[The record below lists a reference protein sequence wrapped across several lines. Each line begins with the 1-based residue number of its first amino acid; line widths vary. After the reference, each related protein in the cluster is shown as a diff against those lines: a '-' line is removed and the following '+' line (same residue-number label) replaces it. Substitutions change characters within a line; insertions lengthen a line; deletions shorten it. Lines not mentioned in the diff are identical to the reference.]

1 MLCVAVT
8 YRKGN
13 CEILKDSLKRK
24 LTLHRDSGSKE
35 RGTYMTFVNDR
46 MNRRCVSGRELMAF
60 LGIKASYEDW
70 FYSMMQYG
78 FEEGKD
84 YTTVM
89 INANS
94 DFKNVIIRKIDHLLT
109 LAAVDELIL
118 VQPTVTS
125 HNARKHLLELH
136 SIWFDPRALGERVIE
151 LIQQTEQGR
160 EMIRTIPDQKN
171 DDVKQKTYADIVSEQ
186 TEPLNISCIAK
197 DYGLSA
203 IRLNEI
209 LENANIQYRVYGT
222 WRLQPDFRELGLV
235 VYEAHGYHDHE
246 GNHQEAYRM
255 KWTQKGRLFIYEVLR
270 KVGIHPV
277 MEVQHD
283 D

>member
-1 MLCVAVT
+1 M
-8 YRKGN
+8 N
-13 CEILKDSLKRK
+13 
-24 LTLHRDSGSKE
+24 
-35 RGTYMTFVNDR
+35 FVNDK
-46 MNRRCVSGRELMAF
+46 MNRRCVSGRELLTY
-60 LGIKASYEDW
+60 LGIKTSYEDW
-70 FYSMMQYG
+70 FNSMMQYG
-78 FEEGKD
+78 FEEGRD

-89 INANS
+89 INTDS
-94 DFKNVIIRKIDHLLT
+94 DFKNVMIRKNDHLLT

-118 VQPTVTS
+118 VQPTVIS

-136 SIWFDPRALGERVIE
+136 SIWFDPRALAERVIE
-151 LIQQTEQGR
+151 LVQQTEQGR
-160 EMIRTIPDQKN
+160 EMLKKISTREN
-171 DDVKQKTYADIVSEQ
+171 EELKQKSYADFVSEQ
-186 TEPLNISCIAK
+186 KEPMTISCIAK

-209 LENANIQYRVYGT
+209 LESMKIQYRVYGT
-222 WRLQPDFRELGLV
+222 WRLQPDFRELDLV

-270 KVGIHPV
+270 NVGIHPV